1 MLKIKSAVGLAFIRV
16 SKVVLGISI
25 HGGTGIVIARLSD
38 GTWSAPSAIGSI
50 GGGLGLQ
57 FGVEVA
63 DFLLI
68 LQTNDA
74 LGHFRRGGNFTIG
87 GNVGKSVWS
96 RDNELFI
103 SRLLQF

>member
-1 MLKIKSAVGLAFIRV
+1 MAFIRV
-16 SKVVLGISI
+16 SKVVIGVSI

-68 LQTNDA
+68 LQTEDA
-74 LGHFRRGGNFTIG
+74 LAHFKRGGNFTVG
-87 GNVGKSVWS
+87 GNLG
-96 RDNELFI
+96 E
-103 SRLLQF
+103 